1 MTRGEVVLFDW
12 PYTDGTGR
20 KMRPAVVVQSDFL
33 HGILDDTI
41 LVQITT
47 TRHGIPGTEVEL
59 DPAVETAS
67 GLLHLSFVF
76 CPNIMTADPAFI
88 DATIGVLSDQAMRK
102 IEDGLKATLG
112 VP

>member
-12 PYTDGTGR
+12 AYTDGTGS
-20 KMRPAVVVQSDFL
+20 KMRPAVVVQADYL

-67 GLLHLSFVF
+67 GLLHLSYAF
-76 CPNIMTADPAFI
+76 CPNLLTADPAFI
-88 DATIGVLSDQAMRK
+88 ASTIGMLSDQAMRK
-102 IEDGLKATLG
+102 IDECLKATLAI
-112 VP
+112 P